1 MSAGPDAGMVEG
13 KVALVTGGGS
23 GIGRGT
29 ALVFA
34 NEGARAGSSIADR
47 DVAGGEETV
56 RLVNEAGGDACFVA
70 TDVTRAA
77 DTTAMVAAAVDRYGA
92 LDCAF
97 NNAGIDMPWIR
108 VADGDEDAW
117 DRVMAVNLKG
127 VFLSMQAELRHMIE
141 HGGGTIVNTS
151 STAGL
156 LGTAGASP
164 YAAAKHGV
172 IGLMKTAALE
182 YASRGVRV
190 NAVCPGPIDTP
201 MLRRALGDTEAHPE
215 GRGGEHAARPPR
227 GARRRGRG
235 RRVAVF
241 GTVGLRHRARR
252 PGRRGI
258 GRGPRRVAPGVTGP
272 AEPHR
277 LGRIG
282 WPRPAHDAK

>member
-1 MSAGPDAGMVEG
+1 MSGLVEG

-34 NEGARAGSSIADR
+34 NEGARGVVIADR
-47 DVAGGEETV
+47 DVAGGEQTV
-56 RLVNEAGGDACFVA
+56 RLVNEAGSDACFVA
-70 TDVTRAA
+70 TDVTHAA

-127 VFLSMQAELRHMIE
+127 VFLSMQAELRHMID
-141 HGGGTIVNTS
+141 HGGGTVVNTS

-201 MLRRALGDTEAHPE
+201 MLRRALGDTEPILKGVAASTPLGRLGAPADVGEVVVWLCSERSGYVTGLAVPVDGGLVEGHGALHPE
-215 GRGGEHAARPPR
+215 
-227 GARRRGRG
+227 
-235 RRVAVF
+235 
-241 GTVGLRHRARR
+241 
-252 PGRRGI
+252 
-258 GRGPRRVAPGVTGP
+258 
-272 AEPHR
+272 
-277 LGRIG
+277 
-282 WPRPAHDAK
+282 